1 MGRLAALFVV
11 GLSLATAC
19 TPRLADLGKY
29 PDAPMQLRDDSDR
42 VQATDALWVMPRGP
56 ARDAARAA
64 IADAIV
70 YRLDDALADDAT
82 AQPIAAEALV
92 FELAALWQDDPT
104 AIGGGLAARVG
115 LLHQLRA
122 MFAKTG
128 ALEPTVITLAMLAEV
143 EPSSRAAALAEIDE
157 VLAFALSPSALGE
170 AVRVLPLGWL
180 VDRYAAVLEA
190 RQKTI
195 NERLAQGHALDLVGE
210 MHDVAMTA
218 RRIAGAYARTGALD
232 QIAPH
237 LAKLEGLGEDGALRE
252 LAIAATGDHA
262 TAGKVVELARA
273 LRSEEHEQVPDPAA
287 ALAVCRAGLVRFAD
301 DPHLLAAA
309 AASSSALGRVEEPI
323 ALYRAAIAHGAT
335 DGVTALRLGRLIAE
349 HIGRLAFGSRPAA
362 AHAEW
367 LALQRDAA
375 RESVNAPAA
384 WAQVLA
390 LAESALG
397 RGLLSQGRIH
407 EAEDALVGSL
417 DHAPSIDAYEALTVL
432 YFKTSRLGPASHAAS
447 AGLKIA
453 NGASTADQYRRA
465 KLERLA
471 GDVMRT
477 AGHSRDAAALYLDSV
492 RTWAQLGDDR
502 SLPRPIAAE
511 RKLEFAR
518 GMWYLGSS
526 DKAVDLALEATELA
540 PEVGTTTVDTV
551 AFLLEVGKP
560 DDAIDAAHRGIG
572 SPELGELDKVYVSL
586 WVLADEH
593 RRGEAHD
600 RQAWDFLASRHG
612 DLWYELLAEAATG
625 HLEWS
630 ALSAAA
636 TTAPRQAELAFY
648 GASLQLDPTARD
660 PVVAKKLLE
669 RSVAGHLL
677 LDAEYDLA
685 RQYLTMP

>member
-1 MGRLAALFVV
+1 MGRLAAVIVV
-11 GLSLATAC
+11 GLMLQAC
-19 TPRLADLGKY
+19 TPRLADLARY

-42 VQATDALWVMPRGP
+42 VQATDALWVTPLGP

-70 YRLDDALADDAT
+70 HRLDDALADDAT
-82 AQPIAAEALV
+82 ARPIAAEALV
-92 FELAALWQDDPT
+92 FELAALWQDDPS
-104 AIGGGLAARVG
+104 AIGRGLAPHVE
-115 LLHQLRA
+115 LLHELRA

-128 ALEPTVITLAMLAEV
+128 ALEPTIVTLAMLAEI
-143 EPSSRAAALAEIDE
+143 EPSSRAARLAEIDE
-157 VLAFALSPSALGE
+157 VLAFAPSPSAIAD
-170 AVRVLPLGWL
+170 AVHALPLGWL

-190 RQKTI
+190 RQKSVS
-195 NERLAQGHALDLVGE
+195 EQLAQGHALDLTSE
-210 MHDVAMTA
+210 LHDVALTA
-218 RRIAGAYARTGALD
+218 RRIAGAYARTGRLD

-237 LAKLEGLGEDGALRE
+237 LATLEGLGEDGALRE
-252 LAIAATGDHA
+252 LAA
-262 TAGKVVELARA
+262 TAASPRATASTFVDLARA
-273 LRSEEHEQVPDPAA
+273 LRSEDHDQVPDPAA
-287 ALAVCRAGLVRFAD
+287 ALAVCRTALAKFGD
-301 DPHLLAAA
+301 DPHLLSAA
-309 AASSSALGRVEEPI
+309 AASASALGRVEQPI
-323 ALYRAAIAHGAT
+323 ALYRAALAHGAT
-335 DGVTALRLGRLIAE
+335 DGITALRLGRLIAE

-362 AHAEW
+362 AHDAW
-367 LALQRDAA
+367 LQLKRDAA

-407 EAEDALVGSL
+407 EAEDALVGSI

-453 NGASTADQYRRA
+453 NGSTTSDQYRRA

-477 AGHSRDAAALYLDSV
+477 AGRSRDAAALYLDSV

-502 SLPRPIAAE
+502 GLPRPIAAE

-560 DDAIDAAHRGIG
+560 EDAIDAAHRGIG

-593 RRGEAHD
+593 RRGEPHD
-600 RQAWDFLASRHG
+600 RQAWEFLASRHG

-625 HLEWS
+625 RLEWP

-648 GASLQLDPTARD
+648 GASLQLDPGARD
-660 PVVAKKLLE
+660 PAMARRLLE
-669 RSVAGHLL
+669 RSVSGHLL

-685 RQYLTMP
+685 RQYLTMPP